1 MTSMGFEEIILYL
14 TTKQAV
20 MVYLILAA
28 SAFIENIF
36 PPYPSDMIILAGAF
50 LAGTGEINYVP
61 LFVFT
66 TIGGLAGAMVLY
78 IFGYTKGRSIFVKYN
93 RSYFKLEN
101 LDKIEGWFQRWGNLI
116 LIFSRFVAGLRSLIA
131 ISAGIGKVPAPR
143 MTFFT
148 LISFCLWYG
157 IMIGGMYLVKSNWLE
172 LVRLI
177 KSYNMVVVIFSAI
190 IVTIWLII
198 IYRRNRVRE

>member
-1 MTSMGFEEIILYL
+1 MSFEEIILYL
-14 TTKQAV
+14 TTKQAIV
-20 MVYLILAA
+20 VYLILAF

-36 PPYPSDMIILAGAF
+36 PPYPSDLIILAGAF
-50 LAGTGEINYVP
+50 MAGTGEINYIP
-61 LFVFT
+61 LFIVT

-78 IFGYTKGRSIFVKYN
+78 FFGYTKGRLFFQKYN
-93 RSYFKLEN
+93 RSYFKLEY
-101 LDKIEGWFQRWGNLI
+101 LAKIEIWFQRWGNMILI
-116 LIFSRFVAGLRSLIA
+116 LSRIVAGVRSLIA
-131 ISAGIGKVPAPR
+131 IAAGIAKVPAPR

-157 IMIGGMYLVKSNWLE
+157 ILIGGMYLVKSNWLE

-177 KSYNMVVVIFSAI
+177 KSYEMLVIIFSAI

-198 IYRRNRVRE
+198 IYRKNRVRG

>member
-1 MTSMGFEEIILYL
+1 MTSMSFEEIILYL

-20 MVYLILAA
+20 VVYLILAF

-36 PPYPSDMIILAGAF
+36 PPYPGDLVILAGAY
-50 LAGTGEINYVP
+50 LAGTGEISCMP

-66 TIGGLAGAMVLY
+66 VLGGLAGAMVLY
-78 IFGYTKGRSIFVKYN
+78 FFGYTKGRLFFTKYN

-101 LDKIEGWFQRWGNLI
+101 LKKIESWFQRWGNLI
-116 LIFSRFVAGLRSLIA
+116 LIISRFVAGVRSLIA
-131 ISAGIGKVPAPR
+131 ITAGIGKVPAPR

-157 IMIGGMYLVKSNWLE
+157 MLIGGMYVVKSNWLE
-172 LVRLI
+172 LVRII
-177 KSYNMVVVIFSAI
+177 KSYNMLVVIVSAI
-190 IVTIWLII
+190 IVTIWLIV
-198 IYRRNRVRE
+198 IYRKNRVRE